1 VREAGSL
8 YEEEEEEEVD
18 DDYEFED
25 NESME
30 KS

>member
-18 DDYEFED
+18 DDSEFED